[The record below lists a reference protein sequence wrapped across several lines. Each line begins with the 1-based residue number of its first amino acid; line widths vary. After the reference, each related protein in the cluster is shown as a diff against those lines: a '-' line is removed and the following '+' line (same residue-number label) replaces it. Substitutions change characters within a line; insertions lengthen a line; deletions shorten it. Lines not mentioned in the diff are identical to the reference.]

1 MAERKDPAWF
11 LNPASR
17 VIPNHLVSKK
27 KPSFQISAV
36 ASSKKEANSS
46 NKSASLSGPGDF
58 NATEFNL
65 ITFGNRP
72 HRTSSASYADTL
84 ALYLGDADTTTGNY
98 ENDDIPLYNNSDDVP
113 PSRSMY
119 DLNDEVFISLNKPA
133 QHTESFI
140 NKDPRSFNNLFAKG
154 DDQTKKAADS
164 EQKILTNPLLNS
176 ESAILVFGYPEQ
188 MANQVIGRFAEF
200 GTILEDFEAA
210 KTSASEALDL
220 LPAAGAFPF
229 ATKATAR
236 ENLPAPPIFSGKS
249 WVKLTYDNPSS
260 AIDALQESGT
270 VFNGALIG
278 VVPYTKDA
286 VEKLQGRKLTSV
298 EDIGGGL
305 PTLVHSESSK
315 VDKGVI
321 GDSNDMQASYIK
333 RLDVKDGSEL
343 FLKANAGNGDPSKS
357 STKQSNKKLGV
368 WGTISNYFFGFHDL

>member
-1 MAERKDPAWF
+1 MSERKDPAWF
-11 LNPASR
+11 ANPAPR
-17 VIPNHLVSKK
+17 VIPNHLVLKK
-27 KPSFQISAV
+27 KPGFQISAV
-36 ASSKKEANSS
+36 PNKKESKSKSS
-46 NKSASLSGPGDF
+46 SSTSSGGF
-58 NATEFNL
+58 NATDFNL
-65 ITFGNRP
+65 ISFGNRP
-72 HRTSSASYADTL
+72 HRASSASFTDTL
-84 ALYLGDADTTTGNY
+84 ALYLPDADTTSIY

-113 PSRSMY
+113 PLRSMY
-119 DLNDEVFISLNKPA
+119 DLNDEAFISLNKPA

-140 NKDPRSFNNLFAKG
+140 NKDPRSFNNLFASTEE
-154 DDQTKKAADS
+154 QLKKTS
-164 EQKILTNPLLNS
+164 ENDQKILTNPLLNS
-176 ESAILVFGYPEQ
+176 ELAILVFGYPEQ

-210 KTSASEALDL
+210 KSTHSGGIDL
-220 LPAAGAFPF
+220 LPATGAFPL
-229 ATKATAR
+229 AAEETAR

-249 WVKLTYDNPSS
+249 WVKLTYDNPLS
-260 AIDALQESGT
+260 AIDALQESGS

-286 VEKLQGRKLTSV
+286 VEKLQRRKLTSV

-343 FLKANAGNGDPSKS
+343 FLKANTGNTDPSKS
-357 STKQSNKKLGV
+357 STTQSSKKLGV